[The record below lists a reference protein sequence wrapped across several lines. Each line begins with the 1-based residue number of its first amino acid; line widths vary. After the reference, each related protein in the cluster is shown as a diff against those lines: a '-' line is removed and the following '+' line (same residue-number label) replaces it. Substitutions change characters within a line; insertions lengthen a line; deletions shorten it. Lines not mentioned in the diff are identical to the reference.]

1 MKHTLPLLALLFACM
16 EMLCAEKAF
25 PSPDTDSIP
34 CIMHGMSRFHL
45 PIAQDSVIPGAEFKQ
60 FRYDN
65 GQVSAEGYWK
75 NGQPEGV
82 WKNYTTQG
90 QLVSQGARKDMLLEG
105 VWTFFENGR
114 ISSQITY
121 HENLK
126 EGLSRY
132 FYPDRIIS
140 EYFRLDTLQGIR
152 TETDTL
158 GRLLRSTCFENGVEN
173 GFDKKYNQYGEA
185 YSFCF
190 FRNGMMVFREEAN
203 RRDRQ
208 GRKQGLWKSYFD
220 NGTTHWECTYLDDLK
235 NGYYKL
241 YDSLGNLLSIQKYTM
256 GTLQEEAPELA
267 ELTVHTEYYA
277 NGMPKFRVGYRNG
290 KPDGLCHQYDSIT
303 GKIVRGLFFKNGEI
317 VSTGEVDE
325 SGNIKDNRVEYYPD
339 GKIRCIGRY
348 YKGEKTGTWKYFYPD
363 GSIEQ
368 EGAYRN
374 GQYDGAW
381 TWYFPNGTIRMEQ
394 EYYQGKLDGPS
405 IEYDDEG
412 RVVAKGSYLDGLEEG
427 HWEYFL
433 EGERVEGSYS
443 GGERDG
449 VWKAYWPGKGKRG
462 RLSFK
467 GSYAG
472 GLEDGLH
479 QRFNEEG
486 KLIEEGSYRMGRRI
500 GTWFKYDSN
509 GLLEVSITYD
519 ENEEEA
525 RYNGKRTLTK
535 TEEDAYKKNEK

>member
-220 NGTTHWECTYLDDLK
+220 NGTTHGDIAGRGSGIGGT
-235 NGYYKL
+235 
-241 YDSLGNLLSIQKYTM
+241 DS
-256 GTLQEEAPELA
+256 P
-267 ELTVHTEYYA
+267 
-277 NGMPKFRVGYRNG
+277 YRI
-290 KPDGLCHQYDSIT
+290 L
-303 GKIVRGLFFKNGEI
+303 R
-317 VSTGEVDE
+317 
-325 SGNIKDNRVEYYPD
+325 
-339 GKIRCIGRY
+339 
-348 YKGEKTGTWKYFYPD
+348 
-363 GSIEQ
+363 
-368 EGAYRN
+368 
-374 GQYDGAW
+374 
-381 TWYFPNGTIRMEQ
+381 
-394 EYYQGKLDGPS
+394 
-405 IEYDDEG
+405 
-412 RVVAKGSYLDGLEEG
+412 
-427 HWEYFL
+427 
-433 EGERVEGSYS
+433 
-443 GGERDG
+443 
-449 VWKAYWPGKGKRG
+449 
-462 RLSFK
+462 
-467 GSYAG
+467 
-472 GLEDGLH
+472 
-479 QRFNEEG
+479 
-486 KLIEEGSYRMGRRI
+486 
-500 GTWFKYDSN
+500 
-509 GLLEVSITYD
+509 
-519 ENEEEA
+519 
-525 RYNGKRTLTK
+525 
-535 TEEDAYKKNEK
+535 